1 MTWTARLL
9 LVLPA
14 IVAPGAARGD
24 GEQAVSVSGT
34 WAAFSARGKK
44 LGTMEPPTVTSY
56 LGAGLAGEYERS
68 VSSDLSVR
76 GELAGG
82 LFNNDHATSYL
93 GLADVGVVYRFD
105 VLKYVPYAFG
115 GIGGIVSGGGSIDRG
130 TTFVVALG
138 GGLDILTSR
147 ERSWGIE
154 ARLASFAS
162 DVTVFTLG
170 LRGTVRWGY
179 L

>member
-1 MTWTARLL
+1 MTWTSHLL
-9 LVLPA
+9 YVLPA
-14 IVAPGAARGD
+14 ILLPAAAHAD
-24 GEQAVSVSGT
+24 GEHAVSATVG
-34 WAAFSARGKK
+34 WGAFTARGKK
-44 LGTMEPPTVTSY
+44 VGTMEPPSLTSY
-56 LGAGLAGEYERS
+56 LGATAAAMYERAIS
-68 VSSDLSVR
+68 GDFSLR

-82 LFNNDHATSYL
+82 AFDGDGISYF
-93 GLADVGVVYRFD
+93 GLADAGVVYRFD
-105 VLKYVPYAFG
+105 VLKYVPYAFC
-115 GIGGIVSGGGSIDRG
+115 GIGGIISGGGSIDRG

-147 ERSWGIE
+147 ERSWGVE

-170 LRGTVRWGY
+170 LRGTIRWGY